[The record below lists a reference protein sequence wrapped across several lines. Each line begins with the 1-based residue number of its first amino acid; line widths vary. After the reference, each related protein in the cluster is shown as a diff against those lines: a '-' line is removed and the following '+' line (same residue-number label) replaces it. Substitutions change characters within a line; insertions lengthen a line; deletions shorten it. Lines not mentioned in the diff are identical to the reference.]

1 MACCTQIPKALWVK
15 RPHRSVFVCVALLS
29 TFDVAFTNKW
39 DQLFTWR
46 EIQFKVG
53 SQQCANCEVMLI
65 HWAVPNNPSE
75 IHHLWM
81 TDCIIGTYNNLHSES
96 PAHQSF
102 VRATLTYVFAL
113 LSQLPF
119 TWYGLGLNSTR
130 VWTHRLLKQ
139 KIWSIFL
146 QSHNPQRVCSFP
158 SCKWVCKSYFWE
170 SMKAGQTF
178 IKSVHTLFP
187 ALDWLQ
193 RLTQLSMTLC
203 NMQWPTDFCDKW

>member
-1 MACCTQIPKALWVK
+1 
-15 RPHRSVFVCVALLS
+15 
-29 TFDVAFTNKW
+29 
-39 DQLFTWR
+39 
-46 EIQFKVG
+46 
-53 SQQCANCEVMLI
+53 MLI

-81 TDCIIGTYNNLHSES
+81 IDCIIGTYSNLHSES
-96 PAHQSF
+96 PVHQAF
-102 VRATLTYVFAL
+102 VRVTLTYVFAL
-113 LSQLPF
+113 LVALHMIRF
-119 TWYGLGLNSTR
+119 GGLNSTR
-130 VWTHRLLKQ
+130 VRTHSLSKP

-178 IKSVHTLFP
+178 IKSVHALFP

-193 RLTQLSMTLC
+193 RLTELSMTLWIC
-203 NMQWPTDFCDKW
+203 NDRQIFVISEKMWLAAHAVVGTKTKQILRLFSCRL